1 MSVQIINWP
10 ENQSREE
17 WLEARRKIQ
26 GVGETYTRVSAS
38 DIGTITGSSKYKSKR
53 RLFLSM
59 AGLYH
64 KDFITSTLVQ
74 GNIAESMVASFAE
87 GFSTESFEDTLR
99 NVSNGVRLQPLKQA
113 KFFLLNDNYP
123 HLSASLDYVPDH
135 DVFSP
140 WTGEKYH
147 PLTSFEMK
155 YINPQAYMQWK
166 TPTTQAYFEQLQIQM
181 GMGETKVSV
190 FNVLRWD
197 GNFNS
202 FEVEFDK
209 DVFEHLSHE
218 AGLFATDVTRAKLLT
233 LQIEQTDDELQKA
246 DLYAEIESLVP
257 YDNVD
262 DVVDLTNELHRPSA
276 SEKEFKEVENDSE
289 EYLLMSKFCDLKAQE
304 SFVAGELNETKARL
318 LNLCNGYDGFIH
330 EDFKG
335 TIRGLNSTKKPYF
348 KVDDKRKLF

>member
-1 MSVQIINWP
+1 MSVQIINWS

-17 WLEARRKIQ
+17 WLQARRKIQ

-64 KDFITSTLVQ
+64 KDFLTQTLVQ
-74 GNIAESMVASFAE
+74 GNLAESMVAAYAE
-87 GFSTESFEDTLR
+87 GFSIEGFEETLR

-113 KFFLLNDNYP
+113 KFFLLNDKYP
-123 HLSASLDYVPDH
+123 HLSASLDYVPDG

-140 WTGEKYH
+140 WTGIKYD
-147 PLTSFEMK
+147 PLCSFEMK
-155 YINPQAYMQWK
+155 YINSQAYIQWK
-166 TPTTQAYFEQLQIQM
+166 TPTTQAYFEQLQVQM
-181 GMGETKVSV
+181 GTGETEVSV
-190 FNVLRWD
+190 FNVLRND
-197 GNFNS
+197 GGFDS

-209 DVFEHLSHE
+209 DVFGHLDHE
-218 AGLFATDVTRAKLLT
+218 AGLFARDVTRAKILS

-262 DVVDLTNELHRPSA
+262 DVVDLANELHHPSA
-276 SEKEFKEVENDSE
+276 NEKEFKEVENDSE

-304 SFVAGELNETKARL
+304 SFVVGELNETKARL
-318 LNLCNGYDGFIH
+318 LTLCNGYDGFIH